1 MHHDKSEADIGNT
14 ANECQQRQIIYSC
27 KYIHVSSPMA
37 IEMGH
42 LDCAKW
48 LVDVAGLQVASIEDW
63 IYRTPFYAAC
73 ETGNIECAK
82 WLIEIGGTSDIRK
95 PSFNTTPMAAAR
107 VQHAKEG
114 NYQF

>member
-1 MHHDKSEADIGNT
+1 
-14 ANECQQRQIIYSC
+14 
-27 KYIHVSSPMA
+27 MA

-73 ETGNIECAK
+73 ETDNIEGAK
-82 WLIEIGGTSDIRK
+82 WLIEIGGTSDILELKRLPLHAHK
-95 PSFNTTPMAAAR
+95 TFYSNIQRRIHNFHCDQYPTTSISSRSPLTSA
-107 VQHAKEG
+107 VC
-114 NYQF
+114 